1 MTITPA
7 SLAAVNGVG
16 VRNEQFAVGA
26 SIIPQKNIIIGTYD
40 EGTFTDLD
48 PNVPFRVFSPEDV
61 GSKTGFGFM
70 LHRLA
75 RAAMKPGIVET
86 WVIPQ
91 PEGGSDP
98 DQATGELD
106 FSASADVVAGTIAL
120 YIAGDRVAIATSVDD
135 TGIIIGGNVTDEI
148 NDNDDLP
155 VTAVDG
161 GDGTV
166 ALTSKSGGTWGN
178 DIDLSF
184 SLSAGEYL
192 PDGVACT
199 ITDMS
204 GGAGVGDIQDA
215 LDALGTGDGQNDEF
229 FTNLIHGY
237 GADTATL
244 DAISTYNG
252 LGNDFVGNYKKEIAR
267 PFRSLIGDT
276 TADTAGL
283 TAALAFADLRRE
295 TDRTNGKIC
304 VPGSQSH
311 PQEIAA
317 QMIGVMAVTNSTR
330 AEEGYID
337 KRIDGVWP
345 GDVADR
351 WTNDYDN
358 RDAAVRGGVS
368 TSFVKN
374 NIVYAQNIIT
384 FYRPESVAVASNG
397 YRPMRNISI
406 IQNLLSNFK
415 ANFEREKWD
424 GISIVEDV
432 TAVSNVTDRLK
443 ARDIDSVI
451 DDLVSLADAFAG
463 NAWLY
468 NASYTKEQLQAGEKV
483 TLRDGLTGFDITF
496 PVILSGEG
504 GIFNS
509 VITFDTS
516 IAILTA
522 GGA

>member
-1 MTITPA
+1 MTITPS

-16 VRNEQFAVGA
+16 VQNEQFAVEA
-26 SIIPQKNIIIGTYD
+26 QVIDQKNVIIGTFD
-40 EGTFTDLD
+40 EATFTSLSD
-48 PNVPFRVFSPEDV
+48 NVPFRVFSPEDV

-75 RAAMKPGIVET
+75 KAAMKAGIVET

-91 PEGGSDP
+91 IEGGSDP

-106 FSASADVVAGTIAL
+106 FGASASVEAGTIAL
-120 YIAGDRVAIATSVDD
+120 YIAGDRVAVSVSADD
-135 TGIIIGGNVTDEI
+135 TPTEIGDAVEAAI
-148 NDNDDLP
+148 NGNDDLP
-155 VTAVDG
+155 VTALN
-161 GDGTV
+161 V
-166 ALTSKSGGTWGN
+166 AGAVAITSKSGGTWGN
-178 DIDLSF
+178 DITLVF
-184 SLSAGEYL
+184 NLKAGEEL
-192 PDGVACT
+192 PTGVACT
-199 ITDMS
+199 VTNMS
-204 GGAGVGDIQDA
+204 GGAGVPDIQDA
-215 LDALGTGDGQNDEF
+215 LDALGTGDGQNDDF

-237 GADTATL
+237 GADTSTL

-267 PFRSLIGDT
+267 PFRSIVGDT
-276 TADTAGL
+276 TAGSTGL
-283 TAALAFADLRRE
+283 TNALAFAELRRE

-304 VPGSQSH
+304 VPDSPNH

-317 QMIGVMAVTNSTR
+317 QMIGIMAVTNSTR

-337 KRIDGVWP
+337 KSLDGVYP

-358 RDAAVRGGVS
+358 RDQAVKGGVS
-368 TSFVKN
+368 TTLVKN
-374 NIVYAQNIIT
+374 GIVYAQNIIT
-384 FYRPESVAVASNG
+384 FYRPESVAASSNG

-406 IQNLLSNFK
+406 IQNMLANFK
-415 ANFEREKWD
+415 ANFERSKWK
-424 GISIVEDV
+424 GISIVEDS

-443 ARDIDSVI
+443 ARDVDSVL
-451 DDLVSLADAFAG
+451 DDLISLAEQFAG

-468 NASYTKEQLQAGEKV
+468 NASYTKEQLQAGDKV
-483 TLRDGLTGFDITF
+483 TLRDGLTGFDISF

-504 GIFNS
+504 GIYNS

-522 GGA
+522 GGE

>member
-1 MTITPA
+1 MTITPT
-7 SLAAVNGVG
+7 SLAAVNGVT
-16 VRNEQFAVGA
+16 VRNEQFAVEA
-26 SIIPQKNIIIGTYD
+26 QVIAQKNVIV
-40 EGTFTDLD
+40 GTFDEATFASLSE
-48 PNVPFRVFSPEDV
+48 NVPFRIYSPEDC

-91 PEGGSDP
+91 LEGGSDP

-106 FSASADVVAGTIAL
+106 FSASADVEAGTIAL
-120 YIAGDRVAIATSVDD
+120 YIAGDRVAINVTDD
-135 TGIIIGGNVTDEI
+135 ATGIAIGGLVADEI
-148 NDNDDLP
+148 NDDDELP
-155 VTAVDG
+155 VTAVDN

-166 ALTSKSGGTWGN
+166 AITSKSGGPWGN
-178 DIDLSF
+178 DI
-184 SLSAGEYL
+184 SLDFNLNTGEEL
-192 PDGVACT
+192 PTGVACT
-199 ITDMS
+199 VTDMT
-204 GGAGVGDIQDA
+204 GGVGTPDIQDA
-215 LDALGTGDGQNDEF
+215 LDALGTGDGQNDNF

-244 DAISTYNG
+244 NAISTYNG
-252 LGNDFVGNYKKEIAR
+252 VGNSEIGNYKKEIAR
-267 PFRSLIGDT
+267 PFRSLIGDV

-283 TAALAFADLRRE
+283 TAALAFAELRRE
-295 TDRTNGKIC
+295 TDRTNGKLC

-317 QMIGVMAVTNSTR
+317 QAIGIMAVTNSIR

-337 KRIDGVWP
+337 KRLDGVWY
-345 GDVADR
+345 GAVADR

-358 RDAAVRGGVS
+358 RDAAVKGGVS
-368 TSFVKN
+368 PTFVKN
-374 NIVYAQNIIT
+374 NVVYLQNVIT
-384 FYRPESVAVASNG
+384 FYRPESVAVSSNG

-406 IQNLLSNFK
+406 IQNMLSNFK

-432 TAVSNVTDRLK
+432 TEVSNVTDRLK
-443 ARDIDSVI
+443 ARDVDAVL
-451 DDLVSLADAFAG
+451 DDLVALAKEFAG

-468 NASYTKEQLQAGEKV
+468 NSSYTIGELQAGDKV
-483 TLRDGLTGFDITF
+483 TLRSGLTGFDITY

-504 GIFNS
+504 GIFNG